1 MAELM
6 NPMQA
11 AEYEKKRQQYI
22 DNSKDE
28 NERRY
33 YRWRDTSA
41 ITIQDN
47 SFADFSKE
55 ERQQMW
61 D

>member
-11 AEYEKKRQQYI
+11 ADYEKKRQQYI
-22 DNSKDE
+22 DNSNDDS
-28 NERRY
+28 ERQF
-33 YRWRDTSA
+33 YRWRDTSP

-47 SFADFSKE
+47 SFAD
-55 ERQQMW
+55 
-61 D
+61 